1 MSIPLTFIAIEKAY
15 ASWEQNGDKIY
26 SRNEMATRY
35 ALIDPVLRS
44 LGWDTEDSSMV
55 RVHDRLKNG
64 KRPDYTLYK
73 NGNPVAFVEAKY
85 WGKISTLKKLS
96 NITIDKVFSE
106 LETYSKP
113 NQVHTGILTDGG
125 VWWLFDFTNKKTL
138 RRPIRIDFGDGNFGE
153 AARQLQQISRRKL

>member
-1 MSIPLTFIAIEKAY
+1 MSIPLTFIAIEKVY

-64 KRPDYTLYK
+64 KRPDYTLFK
-73 NGNPVAFVEAKY
+73 NGDQVAFVEAKY
-85 WGKISTLKKLS
+85 WWKISTLKKLS
-96 NITIDKVFSE
+96 NITVDKVFSQ
-106 LETYSKP
+106 LETYRKP
-113 NQVHTGILTDGG
+113 NNIHIGVLTDGG
-125 VWWLFDFTNKKTL
+125 AWWVFDFTNKKTSRNPL
-138 RRPIRIDFGDGNFGE
+138 RIDFGDGNFRE
-153 AARQLQQISRRKL
+153 AARQFQQISRRKL